1 MERRVGREQEVSK
14 TIESDHVVN
23 SSLKNSYL
31 GLSLCTDQFCVV
43 EIEDGVVKAIAAK
56 ELIQPF
62 KVESFHEG
70 AAWLSSQSEVLR
82 HLCQKIGNQSQKV
95 GVVIN
100 SAMVFIKKISVA
112 LGLDE
117 EILKQQMLWEAQQCL
132 ISSLDAYSMDYQR
145 LPFKTKEGN
154 PIFLIILVRKSVLK
168 GVRSLVESVGL
179 NLQEV
184 DIDVFSNIRTII
196 SNYELNSD
204 DVSVVIDIQREY
216 LTFAF
221 IRQKEF
227 FLSHRVLL
235 PSVGFITQ
243 EDILNLVQVL
253 TKELRRL
260 IFGHHIG
267 REIEDLN
274 HIFLLGSDLAQKVYK
289 ELSSSISVEIVNP
302 FRKIH
307 VSQNVLKTK
316 EYNNAPEKFVA
327 PVGIMLKEVPSLA
340 K

>member
-1 MERRVGREQEVSK
+1 M
-14 TIESDHVVN
+14 N
-23 SSLKNSYL
+23 SPLKNSYL
-31 GLSLCTDQFCVV
+31 GLSLYTDQFCVV
-43 EIEDGVVKAIAAK
+43 EIKDGVVKSIAAK

-62 KVESFHEG
+62 KIESFHEG
-70 AAWLSSQSEVLR
+70 TEWLSSQSQILR
-82 HLCQKIGNQSQKV
+82 DLCKKIENQSQKV

-100 SAMVFIKKISVA
+100 SAMVLIKKISVA

-117 EILKQQMLWEAQQCL
+117 EILKQHILWEAQQCL
-132 ISSLDAYSMDYQR
+132 ISSCDAYMMDYQR

-154 PIFLIILVRKSVLK
+154 PIFLLILVRKSVLK

-184 DIDVFSNIRTII
+184 DIDVFSNIRTIL
-196 SNYELNSD
+196 SNYDLDLD
-204 DVSVVIDIQREY
+204 DVSVLVDIQREY

-235 PSVGFITQ
+235 PSSGFITQ
-243 EDILNLVQVL
+243 EDISNLVQVL

-260 IFGHHIG
+260 IFGHRIG
-267 REIEDLN
+267 RDIEDLN
-274 HIFLLGSDLAQKVYK
+274 HIFLMGSDLAQKVSK
-289 ELSSSISVEIVNP
+289 ELSSSILVEVVNP

-307 VSQNVLKTK
+307 ISQNVSKTK
-316 EYNNAPEKFVA
+316 EYNNSPEKFVA
-327 PVGIMLKEVPSLA
+327 PVGIVLKEVPALV

>member
-1 MERRVGREQEVSK
+1 M
-14 TIESDHVVN
+14 N

-31 GLSLCTDQFCVV
+31 GLSLYTDQFCVV
-43 EIEDGVVKAIAAK
+43 EVEDGIVKAVAAK

-62 KVESFHEG
+62 KIESFHKGTE
-70 AAWLSSQSEVLR
+70 WLSSQSEVLR
-82 HLCQKIGNQSQKV
+82 DLCQKVENQSQKV
-95 GVVIN
+95 GIVIN
-100 SAMVFIKKISVA
+100 SAMVLVKKISVA

-117 EILKQQMLWEAQQCL
+117 EILKQQILWEAQQCL
-132 ISSLDAYSMDYQR
+132 VSSLNAYTMDYER

-154 PIFLIILVRKSVLK
+154 PIYLVILVRKSVLK

-184 DIDVFSNIRTII
+184 DIDVFSNVRAIL
-196 SNYELNSD
+196 SNYDLNLD
-204 DVSVVIDIQREY
+204 DVSVLIDIQREY
-216 LTFAF
+216 LTFVF
-221 IRQKEF
+221 IRQREF

-235 PSVGFITQ
+235 QSSGFITQ

-260 IFGHHIG
+260 IFGHRIG
-267 REIEDLN
+267 RDIEDLN
-274 HIFLLGSDLAQKVYK
+274 HVFLMGSDLTQKVYK
-289 ELSSSISVEIVNP
+289 ELSSSISVEVVNP

-307 VSQNVLKTK
+307 VSQDVLKTK
-316 EYNNAPEKFVA
+316 EYNNSPEKFVA
-327 PVGIMLKEVPSLA
+327 PVGIMLKEFPALA